1 MNQPS
6 LVNPLQA
13 RGRLA
18 RIVTASFSLMTS
30 VKSSVALA
38 SAGAV
43 AALFSAM
50 PAQAITFDFTGAA
63 TVGGTPS
70 KTYTQSGITLSFTP
84 SAGSAMTNVAQ
95 SLNGLCLYANAD
107 FATPRCGVP
116 ETSTSSGTYNLI
128 RMTTNTAIKLKTF
141 NIKQLLT
148 GDGGSLGNIL
158 VKDAYSGGNLLS
170 TINIS
175 TVGSD
180 VAFDPN
186 ITLAAGSSIYFDGSG
201 TIGSVRFQSFE
212 VEAVPTPA
220 PLPLAG
226 GVIAF
231 GWGRKI
237 RNRIKLSADS

>member
-6 LVNPLQA
+6 LANPLQA

-50 PAQAITFDFTGAA
+50 PAQAITFDFTGS
-63 TVGGTPS
+63 TTSGGSSS
-70 KTYTQSGITLSFTP
+70 KTYSQSGVTLTFTP
-84 SAGSAMTNVAQ
+84 SAGSSMANVAQ
-95 SLNGLCLYANAD
+95 STNGLCLFAQAD
-107 FATPRCGVP
+107 FSTPRCGVP

-128 RMTTNTAIKLKTF
+128 KMTTNAAIKLSAF
-141 NIKQLLT
+141 NIKQILL
-148 GDGGSLGNIL
+148 GSGGSVGNIL
-158 VKDAYSGGNLLS
+158 VKDAYTGGNTLS
-170 TINIS
+170 TINTS
-175 TVGSD
+175 GTGAGSFSPD
-180 VAFDPN
+180 FT
-186 ITLAAGSSIYFDGSG
+186 IAAGSSIYFDGSG
-201 TIGSVRFQSFE
+201 TLGSVRFESFT
-212 VEAVPTPA
+212 VDPVPTPA

-237 RNRIKLSADS
+237 RNRIKPSTDS